1 MKTKLAFILSLA
13 LAPAVFAD
21 EMKGMEMKQSMPMG
35 NMKMEQSG
43 STAKTAKTAKA
54 TGTVR
59 NIDEEKGTVT
69 IAHGPV
75 PELDWPPMTMGF
87 KATPEQLEQL
97 EEGDEIEFEF
107 ASQGM
112 NSSITSIKQL

>member
-43 STAKTAKTAKA
+43 STAKTAKA

-59 NIDEEKGTVT
+59 NIDEERGTVT

-97 EEGDEIEFEF
+97 GEGDEVEFEF

-112 NSSITSIKQL
+112 DSSITSIKQR

>member
-1 MKTKLAFILSLA
+1 MKTKLALILSLA
-13 LAPAVFAD
+13 LTPTAFAD
-21 EMKGMEMKQSMPMG
+21 EMKGMKMKQSMPMG

-43 STAKTAKTAKA
+43 STAKTAKA

-87 KATPEQLEQL
+87 KATPGQLEQL
-97 EEGDEIEFEF
+97 GEGDEVEFEL

-112 NSSITSIKQL
+112 NSSITWIKQL